1 MANFVM
7 LMNESDDSGDWDAYI
22 EKLLAT
28 GKFRGGSS
36 LGQGVCVQRGQA
48 DTQCQVTG
56 MIRLEA
62 DSLDEVKAL
71 LEGNPAFE
79 AGYSVQ
85 LLEEI
90 ED

>member
-7 LMNESDDSGDWDAYI
+7 LMNESDDSGDWDTYI

-48 DTQCQVTG
+48 DTRCQVTG